1 MSVKIRVYELAKE
14 LSIDNKVAVT
24 KLKSMGIEVGSHQST
39 LSGEEAERLRSALRG
54 EEESKPAASAAGGGR
69 PTVVIRRRKAE
80 LAPEPVVEVAAPEE
94 ETPQAEAAPIPEV
107 HVAPA
112 PVSVQVIEP
121 EVHQVVAE
129 IPAPAPAEVDLPDA
143 PEVVISHAAEEAP
156 EQIIPEPEA
165 EAEAEIENAI
175 EAPAKPAPVVPVPES
190 AVDQRRRS
198 IAVAASATIIR
209 RASPEEVAAASAAR
223 EQQAASTR
231 TRTMRREDSRGT
243 RVTGMGLLHDRAQQ
257 QAAAA
262 AAAGTSGAA
271 PSGAPRA
278 PSAPRAPGAAAAPGA
293 AGAAGATTEV
303 DAFGV
308 RRRPVGEVRDRRAEE
323 EEEIARIKA
332 AKNRRANATL
342 NVRALLNQAEEP
354 DGDVDQVA
362 APTAGEV
369 QPRVFTPGGP
379 RSRRDARRRKDLKRT
394 QMTTPRASYRVV
406 EMGETIQLGELA
418 KQMSI
423 KASELIKKLMAQG
436 TMMTINADVDSDTA
450 SILAADFGFEV
461 KVKIA
466 TIDDI
471 LARSRDESLVLA
483 HRAPIVTI
491 MGHVDHGKTSILD
504 AIRESK
510 VASGEA
516 GGITQHIGAYQIE
529 KNGKKITF
537 LDTPGHEAFSSMR
550 ARGASLTDIVI
561 LVVAA
566 DDGVMPQTI
575 EAVNHARAANVPVIV
590 AINKIDKPNK
600 NFDRINS
607 ELAEHGI
614 QSEEWGGENQFV
626 KVSALQKIGLDELLE
641 AILLQAEVL
650 DLKARATGI
659 ATGTVVEAHLDK
671 GRGPVATV
679 MVREGML
686 KTGDFI
692 VAGLRSGRVRA
703 MADHRGK
710 ILKEA
715 GPATPVQVI
724 GLDGVP
730 DAGDQVDSVMDDR
743 QAREIMAFRQDQI
756 RKSSVVKSSAASM
769 EDLLGKI
776 QTADKYEV
784 ALIIKGDTQG
794 SVEAVSES
802 ILKLST
808 PRVVNRIIHKAVG
821 GITESDITLASASK
835 AIILGFNVR
844 AGRGLQ
850 EGADKDGIPIKYFSI
865 IYELVDAVK
874 AIMAGKL
881 PPVISEVV
889 IGHAKV
895 RQLISVPKIGT
906 IAGCAVTDGKITR
919 NALVRLI
926 RNDIVIYTGKLGS
939 LRRFKDDVREVAN
952 GYECG
957 IGIQGYQDLRDN
969 DVIEAYTLEETVATL

>member
-24 KLKSMGIEVGSHQST
+24 KLKSMGIEVASHQST
-39 LSGEEAERLRSALRG
+39 LSGEEAERLRAVLRG
-54 EEESKPAASAAGGGR
+54 EESKAAAPVASSGAR
-69 PTVVIRRRKAE
+69 PVVIRRRKAE
-80 LAPEPVVEVAAPEE
+80 AAPE
-94 ETPQAEAAPIPEV
+94 TLVEAAP
-107 HVAPA
+107 A
-112 PVSVQVIEP
+112 
-121 EVHQVVAE
+121 
-129 IPAPAPAEVDLPDA
+129 
-143 PEVVISHAAEEAP
+143 EAP
-156 EQIIPEPEA
+156 EATDHEEQTAPILAEKEIIEAKADEPVEAPQPVIKIPPPAEETVTEIAASAPVDEEPASFPEMIAEVEPEG
-165 EAEAEIENAI
+165 EALPQSTP
-175 EAPAKPAPVVPVPES
+175 EAPPPES
-190 AVDQRRRS
+190 PVDQRRRS

-257 QAAAA
+257 QQAAAA
-262 AAAGTSGAA
+262 ATAPGT
-271 PSGAPRA
+271 APRT
-278 PSAPRAPGAAAAPGA
+278 PSAPRAPGAAAAPSA
-293 AGAAGATTEV
+293 AGTTPDV

-332 AKNRRANATL
+332 AKNRRANASL

-354 DGDVDQVA
+354 DTDMDPVA
-362 APTAGEV
+362 APSVGEV

-394 QMTTPRASYRVV
+394 QMTTPRAAYRVV
-406 EMGETIQLGELA
+406 EMSESIQLGDLA

-423 KASELIKKLMAQG
+423 KAGDLIKKLMAQG

-450 SILAADFGFEV
+450 SLLAADYGFEV
-461 KVKIA
+461 KVKIP
-466 TIDDI
+466 TIGDI
-471 LARSRDESLVLA
+471 LARSRDESVELI

-590 AINKIDKPNK
+590 AINKIDKPNR

-626 KVSALQKIGLDELLE
+626 KVSALQKVGLDELLE

-679 MVREGML
+679 MVREGLL

-692 VAGLRSGRVRA
+692 VAGMRSGRVRA
-703 MADHRGK
+703 MADHRGA
-710 ILKEA
+710 LVKEA

-730 DAGDQVDSVMDDR
+730 EAGDQVDSVIDDR
-743 QAREIMAFRQDQI
+743 QAREIMAFRQDQA
-756 RKSSVVKSSAASM
+756 RKSSSVKSSAASI

-776 QTADKYEV
+776 QSADKYEV
-784 ALIIKGDTQG
+784 PLIIKGDTQG
-794 SVEAVSES
+794 SVEAVSEAV
-802 ILKLST
+802 LKLST
-808 PRVVNRIIHKAVG
+808 PRVENRIIHKAAG

-850 EGADKDGIPIKYFSI
+850 EGADKAGIPIKYFSI

-881 PPVISEVV
+881 PPVVSEVV
-889 IGHAKV
+889 IGHAQV
-895 RQLISVPKIGT
+895 RQLINVPKIGVV
-906 IAGCAVTDGKITR
+906 GGSAVTDGKITR
-919 NALVRLI
+919 NANVRLV

-957 IGIQGYQDLRDN
+957 IGIQGYQDLREG
-969 DVIEAYTLEETVATL
+969 DVIEAYILEETAATL

>member
-24 KLKSMGIEVGSHQST
+24 KLKSMGIEVASHQST
-39 LSGEEAERLRSALRG
+39 LSGEEAERLRAVLRG
-54 EEESKPAASAAGGGR
+54 EESNAAAPVASSGAR
-69 PTVVIRRRKAE
+69 PVVIRRRKAE
-80 LAPEPVVEVAAPEE
+80 AAPE
-94 ETPQAEAAPIPEV
+94 TFVEAAP
-107 HVAPA
+107 A
-112 PVSVQVIEP
+112 
-121 EVHQVVAE
+121 
-129 IPAPAPAEVDLPDA
+129 
-143 PEVVISHAAEEAP
+143 EAP
-156 EQIIPEPEA
+156 EATVQEAQTAPILAEKEIVEAKADEPVEAPQPVIQIPPPAEETVTEIAASAPVDEEPASVSETKVEVEPEG
-165 EAEAEIENAI
+165 EALPQSTP
-175 EAPAKPAPVVPVPES
+175 EAPPPES
-190 AVDQRRRS
+190 PVDQRRRS

-262 AAAGTSGAA
+262 AAPGAA
-271 PSGAPRA
+271 PRV
-278 PSAPRAPGAAAAPGA
+278 PSAPRAPGAAAAPS
-293 AGAAGATTEV
+293 AAGATSDV

-354 DGDVDQVA
+354 DADMDAVA
-362 APTAGEV
+362 APSVGEV

-394 QMTTPRASYRVV
+394 QMTTPRAAYRVV
-406 EMGETIQLGELA
+406 EMSESIQLGELA

-423 KASELIKKLMAQG
+423 KAGDLIKKLMAQG

-450 SILAADFGFEV
+450 SLLAADYGFEV
-461 KVKIA
+461 KVKIP
-466 TIDDI
+466 TIGDI
-471 LARSRDESLVLA
+471 LARSRDESVELI

-529 KNGKKITF
+529 KNDKKITF

-590 AINKIDKPNK
+590 AINKIDKPNR

-626 KVSALQKIGLDELLE
+626 KVSALQKVGLDELLE

-679 MVREGML
+679 MVREGLL

-703 MADHRGK
+703 MADHRGV
-710 ILKEA
+710 LVKEA

-730 DAGDQVDSVMDDR
+730 EAGDQVDSVIDDR
-743 QAREIMAFRQDQI
+743 QAREIMAFRQDQA
-756 RKSSVVKSSAASM
+756 RKSSSVKSSAASI

-776 QTADKYEV
+776 QSAEKYEV
-784 ALIIKGDTQG
+784 PLIIKGDTQG
-794 SVEAVSES
+794 SVEAVSEA

-808 PRVVNRIIHKAVG
+808 PRVENRIIHKAAG

-850 EGADKDGIPIKYFSI
+850 EGADKAGIPIKYFSI

-881 PPVISEVV
+881 PPVVSEVV
-889 IGHAKV
+889 IGHAQV
-895 RQLISVPKIGT
+895 RQLINVPKIGVV
-906 IAGCAVTDGKITR
+906 GGSAVTDGKITR
-919 NALVRLI
+919 NANVRLV

-957 IGIQGYQDLRDN
+957 IGIQGYQDLREG
-969 DVIEAYTLEETVATL
+969 DVIEAYILEETAATL

>member
-24 KLKSMGIEVGSHQST
+24 KLKSMGIEVASHQST
-39 LSGEEAERLRSALRG
+39 LSGEEAERLRAVLRG
-54 EEESKPAASAAGGGR
+54 EESKAAAPVASSGAR
-69 PTVVIRRRKAE
+69 PVVIRRRKAE
-80 LAPEPVVEVAAPEE
+80 AAPE
-94 ETPQAEAAPIPEV
+94 TLVEAAP
-107 HVAPA
+107 A
-112 PVSVQVIEP
+112 
-121 EVHQVVAE
+121 
-129 IPAPAPAEVDLPDA
+129 
-143 PEVVISHAAEEAP
+143 EAP
-156 EQIIPEPEA
+156 EATDHEEQTAPILAEKEIIEAKADEPVEAPQPVIKIPPPAEETVTEIAASAPVDEEPASVPEMIAEVEPEG
-165 EAEAEIENAI
+165 EALPQSTP
-175 EAPAKPAPVVPVPES
+175 EAPPPES
-190 AVDQRRRS
+190 PVDQRRRS

-257 QAAAA
+257 QQQAAAA
-262 AAAGTSGAA
+262 ATAPGT
-271 PSGAPRA
+271 APRT
-278 PSAPRAPGAAAAPGA
+278 PSAPRAPGAAAAPSA
-293 AGAAGATTEV
+293 AGTTPDV

-332 AKNRRANATL
+332 AKNRRANASL

-354 DGDVDQVA
+354 DTDMDPVA
-362 APTAGEV
+362 APSVGEV

-394 QMTTPRASYRVV
+394 QMTTPRAAYRVV
-406 EMGETIQLGELA
+406 EMSESIQLGDLA

-423 KASELIKKLMAQG
+423 KAGELIKKLMAQG

-450 SILAADFGFEV
+450 SLLAADYGFEV
-461 KVKIA
+461 KVKIP

-471 LARSRDESLVLA
+471 LARSIDESVELI

-590 AINKIDKPNK
+590 AINKIDKPNR

-626 KVSALQKIGLDELLE
+626 KVSALQKVGLDELLE

-679 MVREGML
+679 MVREGLL

-692 VAGLRSGRVRA
+692 VAGMRSGRVRA
-703 MADHRGK
+703 MADHRGA
-710 ILKEA
+710 LVKEA

-730 DAGDQVDSVMDDR
+730 EAGDQVDSVIDDR
-743 QAREIMAFRQDQI
+743 QAREIMAFRQDQA
-756 RKSSVVKSSAASM
+756 RKSSSVKSSAASI

-776 QTADKYEV
+776 QSADKYEV
-784 ALIIKGDTQG
+784 PLIIKGDTQG
-794 SVEAVSES
+794 SVEAVSEAV
-802 ILKLST
+802 LKLST
-808 PRVVNRIIHKAVG
+808 PRVENRIIHKAAG

-850 EGADKDGIPIKYFSI
+850 EGADKAGIPIKYFSI

-881 PPVISEVV
+881 PPVVSEVV
-889 IGHAKV
+889 IGHAQV
-895 RQLISVPKIGT
+895 RQLINVPKIGVV
-906 IAGCAVTDGKITR
+906 GGSAVTDGKITR
-919 NALVRLI
+919 NANVRLV

-957 IGIQGYQDLRDN
+957 IGIQGYQDLREG
-969 DVIEAYTLEETVATL
+969 DVIEAYILEETAATL